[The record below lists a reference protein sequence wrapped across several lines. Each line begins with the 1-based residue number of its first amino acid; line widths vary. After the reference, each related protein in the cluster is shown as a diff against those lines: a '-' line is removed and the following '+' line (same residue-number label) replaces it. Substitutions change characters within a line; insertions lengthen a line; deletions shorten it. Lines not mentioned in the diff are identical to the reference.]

1 MKQVCTTRVRYVV
14 KNFPSTG
21 RKSSLGLSVLVAACV
36 VALTPCHTST
46 AENLPL
52 PAWDESDTSRE
63 QGASLLLPPR
73 GDIFQGATSRPEIA
87 LPTGNFGEVPSA
99 ANIIPSGS
107 AGNVGAAVRNIQNG
121 NPMGSFRTIGGTGQ
135 QGGSLIPAVGQIGGA
150 VGAGRTGLPSGV
162 NNIMRT
168 VQSGAQ
174 VMGAVGQAQSLIG
187 RFREGGTGAQNI
199 AGMVGGVA
207 GVNQAMGG
215 FGQGGNQSLGGIL
228 QGLRGQNGNGMFGN
242 GNGFGNGMGVGPF
255 GQFMGQNNQLMQ
267 GMQFVALLQQVF
279 GMFFPANSALQFN
292 NANTGQS
299 ARTAFVN
306 LMGANGSGTGSTGN
320 FPSANLPYDGSCA
333 NPSGV
338 GSIADGQINQNFSNY
353 VMSIGARETGFSAR
367 EANSDYYNQV
377 ETVPGQSYAN
387 SNVRRGVQQEGL
399 TLEQAQAR
407 YGDYGYFQ
415 TNQADV
421 EHAVRLGVPRETA
434 SAMNNGGGNGTYS
447 PQEQARATA
456 LYIQAYNPAAAEAAS
471 RGDYDTANRLLNGK
485 WPSLPGGRSHRP
497 GNDACANR
505 FLQGSSNGLT

>member
-1 MKQVCTTRVRYVV
+1 VKQVCTTRVRYVV

-21 RKSSLGLSVLVAACV
+21 RNSSLGLSVVVAACV
-36 VALTPCHTST
+36 VALTPCQTST
-46 AENLPL
+46 AEPMWGQSNN
-52 PAWDESDTSRE
+52 SRNS
-63 QGASLLLPPR
+63 GAPPLLPRP
-73 GDIFQGATSRPEIA
+73 GDIFNGATSRPEIA
-87 LPTGNFGEVPSA
+87 LPTGNFGEVPSVR
-99 ANIIPSGS
+99 NIIPP
-107 AGNVGAAVRNIQNG
+107 GAAANAGAAMRNIQNG
-121 NPMGSFRTIGGTGQ
+121 NPMGAFRAIGGAGQ
-135 QGGSLIPAVGQIGGA
+135 QGTSMIPAVGQIAGA

-162 NNIMRT
+162 SNIART

-174 VMGAVGQAQSLIG
+174 VAGAVGQIQSTLG
-187 RFREGGTGAQNI
+187 RFQQGGGSGLQNV

-207 GVNQAMGG
+207 GVNQALGG
-215 FGQGGNQSLGGIL
+215 FSQGGSPNLNGIL
-228 QGLRGQNGNGMFGN
+228 QGLGGGTASSMFGN
-242 GNGFGNGMGVGPF
+242 GIGAGPF

-267 GMQFVALLQQVF
+267 GMQFVAVLQQLF
-279 GMFFPANSALQFN
+279 GMFFPADSAMQFN

-299 ARTAFVN
+299 ARAAFAN
-306 LMGANGSGTGSTGN
+306 LMGANGSATGSLGN
-320 FPSANLPYDGSCA
+320 LPSANLPYDGSCA
-333 NPSGV
+333 NPSGI
-338 GSIADGQINQNFSNY
+338 GSIADGQVNQNFSNY
-353 VMSIGARETGFSAR
+353 VMSIGARETSFSAR

-421 EHAVRLGVPRETA
+421 EHAVRLGVPRDTA
-434 SAMNNGGGNGTYS
+434 SAMNNGGGNGNYT

-456 LYIQAYNPAAAEAAS
+456 LYIQAYNPEAAAAAS

-505 FLQGSSNGLT
+505 FLQGSSNGLS